1 MNKAFRES
9 DTEYRTESSYRKKWA
24 VAKEFAESGIFNK
37 ANEDDELK
45 NQRRELEYLKVLYR
59 DERREWQTQ
68 NRASARLK

>member
-24 VAKEFAESGIFNK
+24 VAKEFAEAGIFSK
-37 ANEDDELK
+37 ANEDDELQ
-45 NQRRELEYLKVLYR
+45 NQRRELAQLKILYQ
-59 DERREWQTQ
+59 DERREWQSQ